1 MKEVVS
7 RDAYH
12 QRYFKTAVLSS
23 SLIVFVFVF
32 VFLGFKPAFS
42 MDMTRAQAIAD
53 KLERLTGKNIQNI
66 KIAVE
71 NSAKPDA
78 YLHPMG
84 YIVITTG
91 LMNFCEDDAEMAFI
105 LGHELAHFLRGHYK
119 EKAEALGFSKDISV
133 PEQLIK
139 EVDADLYGLQY
150 MKAAGYEPA
159 ASLRVLNKLI
169 AHAHGA
175 GQSSSLQKRINA
187 LTSSINN

>member
-7 RDAYH
+7 RHAY
-12 QRYFKTAVLSS
+12 QRYFKTAVLFS
-23 SLIVFVFVF
+23 SLIVFVVVF
-32 VFLGFKPAFS
+32 FGFKPAFS
-42 MDMTRAQAIAD
+42 MDMTRAQAIAG
-53 KLERLTGKNIQNI
+53 KLERLTGKNIRNI

-119 EKAEALGFSKDISV
+119 AKAEMLGISKDISV
-133 PEQLIK
+133 PEQLLK
-139 EVDADLYGLQY
+139 EVDADFYGLQY

-159 ASLRVLNKLI
+159 ASLRVLTRLI
-169 AHAHGA
+169 AHGA

-187 LTSSINN
+187 LAYGINN

>member
-1 MKEVVS
+1 MKVVS
-7 RDAYH
+7 RHAYH

-23 SLIVFVFVF
+23 SLIVFVVFVFVF
-32 VFLGFKPAFS
+32 VFLAFKPAFS

-84 YIVITTG
+84 HIVITTG
-91 LMNFCEDDAEMAFI
+91 LMNFCEDDAEVAFI

-119 EKAEALGFSKDISV
+119 EKAEVLGISKDISV

-169 AHAHGA
+169 AHGA